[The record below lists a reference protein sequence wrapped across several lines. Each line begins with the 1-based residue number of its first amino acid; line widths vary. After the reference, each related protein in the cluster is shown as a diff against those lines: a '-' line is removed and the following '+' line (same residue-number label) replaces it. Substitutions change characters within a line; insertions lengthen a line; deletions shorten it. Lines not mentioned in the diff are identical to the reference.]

1 MNIKVIVAAHKKF
14 AMPKD
19 EMYLPLH
26 VGKEG
31 KEDIGYQ
38 GDNTGENIS
47 AKNPYFCE
55 LTGLYWAWKNLDADY
70 IGLAHY
76 RRHFSL
82 AKKLPKE
89 EEKKFELL
97 LSKEQAEQILSE
109 YDIILPKKR
118 EYYIENLYDHYKHSL
133 HIETLDAAG
142 EILREEYPEYYPEF
156 ENLKKRTGAHMF
168 NMMIMSKPLF
178 DAYCAWL
185 FEILFELE
193 RRIDPKQYDAFH
205 ARYPG
210 RVSEL
215 LLDIWIRTN
224 GLSYKEVPV
233 ADMQGVNWWKKG
245 TAFLRAKFIGQKYD
259 KSF

>member
-1 MNIKVIVAAHKKF
+1 MEIKIIVAAHKKYQ
-14 AMPKD
+14 MPED

-31 KEDIGYQ
+31 KEEIGYQ
-38 GDNTGENIS
+38 GDNTGDNIS

-76 RRHFSL
+76 RRHF
-82 AKKLPKE
+82 AGKKHMPKE
-89 EEKKFELL
+89 ESEKFKALL
-97 LSKEQAEQILSE
+97 TKAQAEEILGSH
-109 YDIILPKKR
+109 DIILPTLRK
-118 EYYIENLYDHYKHSL
+118 YYIENLYDHYKHSL
-133 HIETLDAAG
+133 YIETLDTAG
-142 EILREEYPEYYPEF
+142 EILLEKFPEYYPEF
-156 ENLKKRTGAHMF
+156 ENLKKRTSAHMF

-178 DAYCAWL
+178 DAYCTWL

-193 RRIDPKQYDAFH
+193 KRLSPAQYSAFH

-215 LLDIWIRTN
+215 MLDIWIRTN
-224 GLSYKEVPV
+224 HLPYAEVPV
-233 ADMQGVNWWKKG
+233 ADMQKVNWLKKG
-245 TAFLRAKFIGQKYD
+245 GAFLIAKFTGKKYD